1 MLYELGQVTRVH
13 NGRKILDIDG
23 LAIERG
29 RITALIGANGAGKTT
44 LLQILAFLDT
54 PSSGQVSF
62 LGETVEFGG
71 SALLELRRRI
81 VLVDQY
87 PILFT
92 GSVQRNLEF
101 GLKVR
106 GVERAERLHRVT
118 QALDLV
124 GMGEFLHARAE
135 KLSGGETKRI
145 ALARALAL
153 RPAVLLCDEPTA
165 NVDFEHQEVILN
177 TLERAN
183 GEENISIVFS
193 THALEQ
199 AERLADT
206 LVTLKGGRLSR
217 LSRVNVWPAIIDDGP
232 VAVIAGRGR
241 REVRL
246 PLAPDSLA
254 RSPGRRVNLFFDPEK
269 LRLLPVEEKGD
280 DQRHLP
286 ATVMQLTA
294 DEQRIKVTVDIG
306 VPIDVYLSAG
316 EYGMRPPRIGE
327 PVLLQVAAGALTVE

>member
-1 MLYELGQVTRVH
+1 MLYELGQLTRVH

-23 LAIERG
+23 LAIDRG

-44 LLQILAFLDT
+44 LLQILAFLDMPT
-54 PSSGQVSF
+54 GGQVSF
-62 LGETVEFGG
+62 LGEAVDFRAG
-71 SALLELRRRI
+71 ALLELRRRV

-92 GSVQRNLEF
+92 GSVQRNLDF

-106 GVERAERLHRVT
+106 GVERKDRERRVS
-118 QALDLV
+118 QALEMV

-177 TLERAN
+177 ILERAN

-217 LSRVNVWPAIIDDGP
+217 LSRVNVWPAMLDDGP

-246 PLAPDSLA
+246 ALAPEALVGK
-254 RSPGRRVNLFFDPEK
+254 PGGRVNLFFDPEK
-269 LRLLPVEEKGD
+269 LRLLPLSEASDG
-280 DQRHLP
+280 QRHLP
-286 ATVMQLTA
+286 ATVVQLAA

-306 VPIDVYLSAG
+306 VPIDVYLSTG
-316 EYGMRPPRIGE
+316 EYGERPPHIGE
-327 PVLLQVAAGALTVE
+327 QVLLQVAAGALTVE

>member
-23 LAIERG
+23 LAIKRG

-54 PSSGQVSF
+54 PTSGQVSF
-62 LGETVEFGG
+62 LGEAVDFRAG
-71 SALLELRRRI
+71 ALLELRRRV

-92 GSVQRNLEF
+92 GSVQCNLDF

-106 GVERAERLHRVT
+106 GVERKDREQRVS
-118 QALDLV
+118 QALEMV

-177 TLERAN
+177 ILERAN

-217 LSRVNVWPAIIDDGP
+217 LSRVNVWPAMLDDGP

-246 PLAPDSLA
+246 ALTPEALVGKS
-254 RSPGRRVNLFFDPEK
+254 GGRVNLFFDPEK
-269 LRLLPVEEKGD
+269 LRLLPLSEASDG
-280 DQRHLP
+280 QRHLP
-286 ATVMQLTA
+286 ATVVQLAA

-306 VPIDVYLSAG
+306 VPIDVYLSTG
-316 EYGMRPPRIGE
+316 EYGKRPPCIGE
-327 PVLLQVAAGALTVE
+327 QVLLQVAAGALTVE